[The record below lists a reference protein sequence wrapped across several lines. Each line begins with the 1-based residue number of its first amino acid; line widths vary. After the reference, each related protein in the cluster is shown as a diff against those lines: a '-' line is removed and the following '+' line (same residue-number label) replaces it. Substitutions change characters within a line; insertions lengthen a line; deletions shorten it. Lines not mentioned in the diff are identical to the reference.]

1 MIRKDILSKERYPS
15 SLYRLYFIGYGT
27 ITLNTAIITGSTKGI
42 GKATAIILAKAGMN
56 VVVCSRSQ
64 NDVDKTVQE
73 IKSLAF
79 FENKGGRKSKGL
91 EKFFL
96 AIHNR
101 SQHYSYRM
109 ALGGHRQTRVKY

>member
-1 MIRKDILSKERYPS
+1 
-15 SLYRLYFIGYGT
+15 
-27 ITLNTAIITGSTKGI
+27 
-42 GKATAIILAKAGMN
+42 

-91 EKFFL
+91 EKIFSGDSQQEPTL
-96 AIHNR
+96 SISDGIRR
-101 SQHYSYRM
+101 SSSDQGEV
-109 ALGGHRQTRVKY
+109 LGFRCDVSISSDIYNLVDAAVGKFGRIDILINNAGIFQYKNLTDIAEE